1 MNRTTCPNGMVDT
14 CCENYDNCT
23 LSYHD
28 KDAEIKRLNEKIEFL
43 ARTNMLYSDW
53 EHRETQV
60 TSELIR
66 KGIEEHKINA
76 ELRAKIE
83 RLKQRTWVGLTKE
96 EIAEFDTWH
105 DHREEEVGWCNPSE
119 IVAYIEAKLKKKN
132 T

>member
-1 MNRTTCPNGMVDT
+1 MNKTTCPNGMVDT

-76 ELRAKIE
+76 ELRAEIE
-83 RLKQRTWVGLTKE
+83 RLKQCTWVGLTDE
-96 EIAEFDTWH
+96 EIETLIHRFDGDPHTLL
-105 DHREEEVGWCNPSE
+105 DEVN
-119 IVAYIEAKLKKKN
+119 ARLKEKN